1 MTMKFGGIQSTT
13 AALKNALAVQGTAVS
28 EAMLLGIG
36 GGLGA
41 GYILWEFK
49 GYDSAKIV
57 MGFTNRWNYYG
68 ERWTLLCQRVGAKP
82 IVQETAGAK
91 AAEKNLDEAL
101 GRGKPFL
108 VWVDK
113 AHLPHQHLPESL
125 KGHIPYALGIHGADG
140 DNICVDDL
148 GAELYAVPRSDF
160 AAARGRIGSDK
171 NRLILIENPG
181 KIEFEPLVQA
191 GIDEHI
197 EHLSRDSDS
206 FSLPVYKKWAK
217 LMTDTKN
224 KKGWATVFN
233 TRNGLYATLRSV
245 YEGVVVDGTE
255 GSGLRDLYADFLTES
270 ADILGKPA
278 LKEAAEAYRKA
289 GQLWRTFGESAL
301 SDKVFASTKTL
312 IDQRYAALKHNQ
324 SDKVKETVDAVERLN
339 TDFQQDFPLDDAAVN
354 HLFELMQA
362 NLMSVYDAEVEAL
375 ETLKRVN

>member
-13 AALKNALAVQGTAVS
+13 AALKNALAVQGTTVN

-49 GYDSAKIV
+49 AHGSAKIV
-57 MGFTNRWNYYG
+57 MGFTNRWNYYA
-68 ERWTLLCQRVGAKP
+68 ERLTLLCQRVGANP
-82 IVQETAGAK
+82 VVQEVTGAK
-91 AAEKNLDEAL
+91 AAEKNLNDAL
-101 GRGKPFL
+101 SRGKPFL

-125 KGHIPYALGIHGADG
+125 KGHIPYALGIHGAEG
-140 DNICVDDL
+140 DNICVDDM
-148 GAELYAVPRSDF
+148 GAALYAVPRSDF
-160 AAARGRIGSDK
+160 TAARGRIGSDK
-171 NRLILIENPG
+171 NRLLLIENPG
-181 KIEFEPLVQA
+181 KIDYEPLIQA

-217 LMTDTKN
+217 LLTDTKN
-224 KKGWATVFN
+224 KKGWPTVFN

-255 GSGLRDLYADFLTES
+255 GNGLRMLYADFITES
-270 ADILGKPA
+270 ADLLGKPA
-278 LKEAAEAYRKA
+278 LNEAAEAYRKA

-312 IDQRYAALKHNQ
+312 IDQRYEALKHNQ

-339 TDFQQDFPLDDAAVN
+339 DEFQQEFPLDDAAIN
-354 HLFELMQA
+354 RLYDLMQS
-362 NLMSVYDAEVEAL
+362 NLMAVYDAEVAAL